1 MKILPIINDTRR
13 CVAKN
18 INKSILVAPML
29 LAISSPE
36 ILAKDTF
43 SKMDSSNI
51 IQTTNF
57 GVDSGSE
64 SVYDFSPEL
73 NLEKEASKVYSS
85 ERVQKKVFKLETR
98 QNKYREKLR
107 EKESEYK
114 YYNNIL
120 RAINGDKKAKK
131 EVLKHVEE
139 HSTKRDLAIFAST
152 GVAGVALS
160 AVTGPAGLLLC
171 MVSFFTS
178 NHINNYV
185 VEKKT
190 SPKQKQDVISEI
202 KKLEKDMSEIKEK
215 ISSIQFKISEL
226 E

>member
-1 MKILPIINDTRR
+1 
-13 CVAKN
+13 
-18 INKSILVAPML
+18 ML

-131 EVLKHVEE
+131 EVLKNEMLQEFSKRKEE
-139 HSTKRDLAIFAST
+139 
-152 GVAGVALS
+152 
-160 AVTGPAGLLLC
+160 
-171 MVSFFTS
+171 
-178 NHINNYV
+178 INVNVNVNQKNPLIKEYLKLYNEA
-185 VEKKT
+185 EKKPYT
-190 SPKQKQDVISEI
+190 KIGRMAQNMRAIAAQQEVL
-202 KKLEKDMSEIKEK
+202 KKAAELCEDENEKKALLSQCEK
-215 ISSIQFKISEL
+215 LNKNIL
-226 E
+226 